1 MLDLPKSGQHE
12 WLHWAKHRRQYGPIS
27 SLSIMGHKLIII
39 NDYTSAMDLLD
50 KRSLNFSDRPDLTF
64 AGVMI
69 GLENTLPF
77 IHYGEDHRMMRK
89 CLHQVIGTKQAVQR
103 YYDREDVEVRR
114 YLYKTLQDPSRF
126 RDHLRSLSGALI
138 LSIAYGYQ
146 VEHATPDPLVRF
158 VEYTMHKLHE
168 SAIPGKWLVDIIPI
182 LRFLPNWIPG
192 TGFKDVARDC
202 AQLLDEITQV
212 PYAFT
217 KRQMEN
223 GLAQPSLTQELL
235 DEYRGA
241 PNSHEEFI
249 IKWSA
254 NAIYGGGADTTV
266 SASISFYYWMLQYP
280 EIHRRAQA
288 EIDAVV
294 GTDRLPTFADRE
306 YLPYVNALI
315 KEVLRCSP
323 IIPINLPHKGIE
335 DTIYN
340 GYLIPKGALI
350 LVNIYSLLHDP
361 DTYKNPDEFCP
372 ERYLGENPELD
383 PSNMVFGFGRRVCP
397 GRELADHTLF
407 LTIASSLS
415 VFDVLPPTGP
425 DGKPIKQNFRY
436 QTGLVVGPEHF
447 EANIK
452 LRPGKTEEF
461 LSTALLEQPYN
472 KGDSEALKD
481 VPWARRP
488 KN

>member
-1 MLDLPKSGQHE
+1 
-12 WLHWAKHRRQYGPIS
+12 
-27 SLSIMGHKLIII
+27 
-39 NDYTSAMDLLD
+39 
-50 KRSLNFSDRPDLTF
+50 
-64 AGVMI
+64 
-69 GLENTLPF
+69 
-77 IHYGEDHRMMRK
+77 
-89 CLHQVIGTKQAVQR
+89 
-103 YYDREDVEVRR
+103 
-114 YLYKTLQDPSRF
+114 
-126 RDHLRSLSGALI
+126 
-138 LSIAYGYQ
+138 
-146 VEHATPDPLVRF
+146 
-158 VEYTMHKLHE
+158 
-168 SAIPGKWLVDIIPI
+168 
-182 LRFLPNWIPG
+182 
-192 TGFKDVARDC
+192 
-202 AQLLDEITQV
+202 
-212 PYAFT
+212 
-217 KRQMEN
+217 MEN

-340 GYLIPKGALI
+340 GHLIPKGALI

-361 DTYKNPDEFCP
+361 DTYKNPDEFRP

-383 PSNMVFGFGRRVCP
+383 PSNMVFGFGRRYVLFP
-397 GRELADHTLF
+397 FLPTLF
-407 LTIASSLS
+407 GFHLHTCSPL
-415 VFDVLPPTGP
+415 
-425 DGKPIKQNFRY
+425 
-436 QTGLVVGPEHF
+436 
-447 EANIK
+447 
-452 LRPGKTEEF
+452 
-461 LSTALLEQPYN
+461 
-472 KGDSEALKD
+472 
-481 VPWARRP
+481 
-488 KN
+488 

>member
-1 MLDLPKSGQHE
+1 
-12 WLHWAKHRRQYGPIS
+12 
-27 SLSIMGHKLIII
+27 
-39 NDYTSAMDLLD
+39 
-50 KRSLNFSDRPDLTF
+50 
-64 AGVMI
+64 
-69 GLENTLPF
+69 
-77 IHYGEDHRMMRK
+77 
-89 CLHQVIGTKQAVQR
+89 
-103 YYDREDVEVRR
+103 
-114 YLYKTLQDPSRF
+114 
-126 RDHLRSLSGALI
+126 
-138 LSIAYGYQ
+138 
-146 VEHATPDPLVRF
+146 
-158 VEYTMHKLHE
+158 
-168 SAIPGKWLVDIIPI
+168 
-182 LRFLPNWIPG
+182 
-192 TGFKDVARDC
+192 
-202 AQLLDEITQV
+202 
-212 PYAFT
+212 
-217 KRQMEN
+217 MEN

-361 DTYKNPDEFCP
+361 DTYKNPDEFRP
-372 ERYLGENPELD
+372 ERYLGESPELD
-383 PSNMVFGFGRRVCP
+383 PSNMVFGFGRRYVLFPFLPTFFGFLLHTCSP
-397 GRELADHTLF
+397 LQSMSGPRASRSHPLLNNCEL
-407 LTIASSLS
+407 SLR
-415 VFDVLPPTGP
+415 L
-425 DGKPIKQNFRY
+425 
-436 QTGLVVGPEHF
+436 
-447 EANIK
+447 
-452 LRPGKTEEF
+452 
-461 LSTALLEQPYN
+461 
-472 KGDSEALKD
+472 
-481 VPWARRP
+481 RRP
-488 KN
+488 SPYRTRWQTH